1 LDLPDGKILFLT
13 NTLGCWGETNGVE
26 YTCRSLI
33 EQFRQSRIPLDVVT
47 YGPRDAVEADG
58 PLRIYTHRPRLPLHI
73 DSKLWIDLFFRYS
86 ALAARLSR
94 ERYSLV
100 HSGTPDPMG
109 VFGAR
114 LAARQGCPL
123 VTVYHTRLDYYARV
137 RVARYLGQ
145 RAGKAAEELM
155 IGLLDRYYGR
165 SDLILAPS
173 AATREHLAKWFRPEV
188 RLLSR
193 GVDTE
198 KFNPARR
205 KRKSGAVQA
214 LYVGRVAPEKNMQL
228 LVKVFAARP
237 QIALRIVGDGPY
249 LDEMKRNLPRAEY
262 SGQLTG
268 EPLWRAFADADMFVF
283 PSRSETFGNVV
294 RQAMA
299 SALPVVVTDS
309 PGVNEQVR
317 DGVDGMLAGDDTAF
331 AAAVDNLASSRALR
345 IRLGWEA
352 RHTAMRHSWE
362 NVYRELLENYYRA
375 GELRNCRVINGGKPS

>member
-1 LDLPDGKILFLT
+1 MDLADGKILLLT

-33 EQFRQSRIPLDVVT
+33 GQFRQSRTPLDVVA
-47 YGPRDAVEADG
+47 YGPRDSVEAEG
-58 PLRIYTHRPRLPLHI
+58 TVCIYTHRPRLPLRI
-73 DSKLWIDLFFRYS
+73 DTKLWIDPLFRYS
-86 ALAARLSR
+86 ALAKRLGR

-100 HSGTPDPMG
+100 HSSTPDPLG

-114 LAARQGCPL
+114 IAARQGCPL
-123 VTVYHTRLDYYARV
+123 VTVYHTRLDYYAR
-137 RVARYLGQ
+137 ARIGHYLGQ
-145 RAGKAAEELM
+145 RAGQAAEKLM
-155 IGLLDRYYGR
+155 AGLLDRYYGR

-173 AATREHLAKWFRPEV
+173 ASMREDLAGRFQPEV
-188 RLLSR
+188 RMLSR

-205 KRKSGAVQA
+205 RRKANAIQA

-249 LDEMKRNLPRAEY
+249 LEEMKSSLPRAEF

-309 PGVNEQVR
+309 PGVKEQVR
-317 DGVDGMLAGDDTAF
+317 NGVDGLLAADDPAF
-331 AAAVDNLASSRALR
+331 AAAVDDLVSSRALR

-362 NVYRELLENYYRA
+362 NVFRELLENYSRA
-375 GELRNCRVINGGKPS
+375 HELKAGRVINGGTPS